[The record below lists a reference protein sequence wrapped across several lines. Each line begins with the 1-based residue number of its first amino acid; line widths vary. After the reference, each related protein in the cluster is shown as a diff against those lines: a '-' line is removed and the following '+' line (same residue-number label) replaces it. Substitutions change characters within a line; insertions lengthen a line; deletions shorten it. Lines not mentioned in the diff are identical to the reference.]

1 MFRTW
6 CSQLPLR
13 SPSGPQLITFPL
25 RSCGYDFHILQSRD
39 LRHVPL
45 IVTLVTF
52 SHLPLESGNSCCSN
66 MIPMSASS
74 KAQWTQHIYSTI
86 FGEGTTSLSNKCGKP
101 SQTHVYMWD
110 VSFLFFFFF
119 FFLFPSHFLLSFS
132 FFLSFLANHTRTRR
146 PCRRPRSAD
155 GICVL

>member
-1 MFRTW
+1 MFRKW

-45 IVTLVTF
+45 IVILVTF

-74 KAQWTQHIYSTI
+74 KARWTQHIDSTI
-86 FGEGTTSLSNKCGKP
+86 FGEGTTSFSNKCGKTYP
-101 SQTHVYMWD
+101 THVYLWGS
-110 VSFLFFFFF
+110 SFFPPFSFSVVLFFF
-119 FFLFPSHFLLSFS
+119 LHSSHFLL
-132 FFLSFLANHTRTRR
+132 LTHA
-146 PCRRPRSAD
+146 PAD
-155 GICVL
+155 PADAWDLLMGPVYCIQW